1 MFSVI
6 IPTYNRADLLA
17 KCLDSLVLQTYK
29 DFEVLVCDDG
39 STDNTSQVVL
49 SYSNCLEIKY
59 FYQLNSGG
67 PAGPRNSGISN
78 AKYDWVCFLDAD
90 DYWYP
95 NKLLSLYN
103 AILHKEYD
111 IFCHHV
117 DVIDINSEKR
127 KIIGKYKCDL
137 FSNDFNTLLYN
148 GGGVVNSS
156 LCVRRSLLH
165 SSYLYDVSVEYHG
178 VEDFIFILNLTYNK
192 AKIKTIK
199 KVLGCYRIHGSN
211 ISSDVNLTVNKL
223 KYFFKNCLFENIDY
237 QKLETLLIYLKL
249 SATSDYSA
257 INKIKE
263 YLNIICFRRASFRI
277 KLKSSIKLIYCIINV
292 K

>member
-17 KCLDSLVLQTYK
+17 KCLDSLVFQTYK
-29 DFEVLVCDDG
+29 EFEVLVCDDG

-49 SYSNCLEIKY
+49 SYSNSLEIKY
-59 FYQLNSGG
+59 FYQSNSGG

-78 AKYDWVCFLDAD
+78 AKYNWVCFLDAD

-95 NKLLSLYN
+95 DKLLYLYK
-103 AILHKEYD
+103 AILNEDYD
-111 IFCHHV
+111 IYCHHV
-117 DVIDINSEKR
+117 DVLDINTVKR
-127 KIIGKYKCDL
+127 KIIGKYTCDL

-165 SSYLYDVSVEYHG
+165 SIYLYDASVEYHG

-199 KVLGCYRIHGSN
+199 KVLGCYRIHDSN
-211 ISSDVNLTVNKL
+211 ISSDVNLTVKKL
-223 KYFFKNCLFENIDY
+223 KIYFKNFLFENIDE
-237 QKLETLLIYLKL
+237 QKLESLLSYLKL
-249 SATSDYSA
+249 SGTSNFSTFY
-257 INKIKE
+257 KIKE
-263 YLNIICFRRASFRI
+263 YLNIVFFRRASFRI
-277 KLKSSIKLIYCIINV
+277 KLKSSVKLIYCIISI